1 MESNKIN
8 RNNQQKTQ
16 FNFLTKKTPIAPLG
30 GAKDKGES
38 AANFLKKTD
47 DKL

>member
-16 FNFLTKKTPIAPLG
+16 FDFLNKKKVGAPQRDGANKVESASNFLNKT
-30 GAKDKGES
+30 
-38 AANFLKKTD
+38 N

>member
-16 FNFLTKKTPIAPLG
+16 FNFLNKKKV
-30 GAKDKGES
+30 GAAQRDGTNKGES
-38 AANFLKKTD
+38 ASNFLKKIN